1 MGAAVVLVA
10 GRYAGAFL
18 LALPGPVAGVTGP
31 GMKGKKSLFPVTPSF
46 ARPWN
51 MTTGITFLH
60 HQ

>member
-1 MGAAVVLVA
+1 MGAAVVLA
-10 GRYAGAFL
+10 TGRYTGAFL
-18 LALPGPVAGVTGP
+18 LALPEPVAGVTGA
-31 GMKGKKSLFPVTPSF
+31 GMKGKKSLFPVTPFF